1 MIEEKKM
8 TPIEIRRAGWEALL
22 NTLGPSGT
30 LKFIL
35 DYERG
40 EGNYCEQRKE
50 MFKDKSMQEL
60 VQDMKKEGFA

>member
-22 NTLGPSGT
+22 NTLGPSGA

-35 DYERG
+35 YYERG

-50 MFKDKSMQEL
+50 MFKDKSVQEL
-60 VQDMKKEGFA
+60 VQDMKKEGYA